1 MALTSRQAPV
11 PRSPTA
17 PNAPRLRDTGA
28 TKPAAKRIPGI
39 MCNAIPRDGKKGVGK
54 MRKELREYRQRVA
67 QLIVE
72 SITELD
78 PACSCRE
85 EKREPGTCKP
95 CREIHRLY
103 KALDVLED

>member
-1 MALTSRQAPV
+1 
-11 PRSPTA
+11 
-17 PNAPRLRDTGA
+17 
-28 TKPAAKRIPGI
+28 